1 MPGEYCPGRK
11 VMPAIPLTGN
21 EEALDYTLRIVRNG
35 KLEAGNYFA
44 VLGFRV
50 DYE

>member
-1 MPGEYCPGRK
+1 
-11 VMPAIPLTGN
+11 
-21 EEALDYTLRIVRNG
+21 NG
-35 KLEAGNYFA
+35 KKLEAGNYFA